1 MILKVGD
8 VYSTSK
14 CGDIVITDYISA
26 KEVKVRF
33 LDSGTEV
40 ITAAKEIM
48 THQRK
53 LFMLIKKLKRLTLKR
68 LLKNIKVK

>member
-26 KEVKVRF
+26 KEAYIK
-33 LDSGTEV
+33 EV
-40 ITAAKEIM
+40 AEKYKGQIDHRVYESLMNWKIEITD
-48 THQRK
+48 
-53 LFMLIKKLKRLTLKR
+53 
-68 LLKNIKVK
+68 

>member
-40 ITAAKEIM
+40 ITAAKEIRSGGIRESVLWHM
-48 THQRK
+48 WNRG
-53 LFMLIKKLKRLTLKR
+53 
-68 LLKNIKVK
+68 